1 MKNVFTGF
9 ALGFFGLAVAIIFW
23 VLAVLSAVPSEHIN
37 RFLLAMAV
45 IATAIMIWGPVLF
58 WAIIP
63 LSRWETRRKT
73 VTKM

>member
-1 MKNVFTGF
+1 MKNLFIGFVMGFFGF
-9 ALGFFGLAVAIIFW
+9 ALALIFW
-23 VLAVLSAVPSEHIN
+23 FLTVLSSPPGEPVN
-37 RFLLAMAV
+37 QFLFVMAM
-45 IATAIMIWGPVLF
+45 ISTAIMIWGPVVF